1 MGLNASYWI
10 DCDLC
15 GTDAGASRA
24 TMDDAWDYVSRGGW
38 WINRSYGAA
47 VCDEC
52 YDENMIYHAQFR
64 NVFCVLCQTGDHI
77 AIIK

>member
-1 MGLNASYWI
+1 
-10 DCDLC
+10 
-15 GTDAGASRA
+15 
-24 TMDDAWDYVSRGGW
+24 MDDAWDYVSRGGW

-64 NVFCVLCQTGDHI
+64 NVFCVLCQTGDPI